1 VPVLVLVTQTLAPG
15 DLRYKGMVLEALMAG
30 GCNSSRCSLVGA
42 VMAALEPDS
51 VPKAWIDKT
60 KRGADVVDYAEKLVA
75 FG

>member
-1 VPVLVLVTQTLAPG
+1 
-15 DLRYKGMVLEALMAG
+15 MVLEALMAG